1 MLCRPA
7 SSVDSINEYNG
18 FYILASIALSHVVP
32 LVSVKTSTCNMSE
45 VRQKKKKNWRYAKNK
60 EVYWPISSIGE
71 DTVLHFVLIKPKQTI
86 MCPMN
91 LYHHQVMCYYIPHYF
106 PQKHQHL
113 GRLKHTSLRML

>member
-18 FYILASIALSHVVP
+18 FYSLASIVLSHVVP
-32 LVSVKTSTCNMSE
+32 LVSVKTSTCNMSKVL
-45 VRQKKKKNWRYAKNK
+45 VRKKNWRYVKNK
-60 EVYWPISSIGE
+60 EVYRSISSIGE
-71 DTVLHFVLIKPKQTI
+71 DTALHFVLLKPKQTI

-91 LYHHQVMCYYIPHYF
+91 LYHHQAMCCYIPHYF
-106 PQKHQHL
+106 PQMHQHL